1 MREKD
6 VAFNYVL
13 DLYDASVS
21 DDQLIDPVIKRPI
34 LINGPIVQTPTGVR
48 MRRPVEKALKF
59 FLELNLSV
67 CVSANNHRNRS
78 SR

>member
-1 MREKD
+1 

-48 MRRPVEKALKF
+48 MRRRVEKALKF
-59 FLELNLSV
+59 FL
-67 CVSANNHRNRS
+67 AA
-78 SR
+78 